1 MIECKHCGHTSN
13 EGEFN
18 FCPICGKNLS
28 TSLDDKKVKKEKK
41 VKKQKI
47 TICDL
52 GKRKVRG
59 SYVFFGIFALLLSL
73 ASCWLYGDL
82 FLRET
87 IGVGWANNFADKF
100 EKWVSFGGIREKT
113 LEKLPFLDSYIFGEF
128 DGYVEVTK
136 TFSFMFIFVALVFLL
151 NLFSLFTGKQNT
163 GSVFYKLSEF
173 ATTLII
179 LVSFV
184 KNYLSNI
191 DKAPK
196 IIEFYNENRW
206 LFWSVCGGVGVF
218 AFIVG
223 IFTSFSSKRAYKT
236 TFYQFWKALFWLV
249 IAGFNI
255 VVILTIEDKVN
266 ISMDITNK
274 ILEWLPKVLCA
285 LPIYILLCSLFM
297 FASSRHSKKSSQLM
311 K

>member
-1 MIECKHCGHTSN
+1 
-13 EGEFN
+13 
-18 FCPICGKNLS
+18 
-28 TSLDDKKVKKEKK
+28 
-41 VKKQKI
+41 
-47 TICDL
+47 
-52 GKRKVRG
+52 
-59 SYVFFGIFALLLSL
+59 
-73 ASCWLYGDL
+73 
-82 FLRET
+82 
-87 IGVGWANNFADKF
+87 
-100 EKWVSFGGIREKT
+100 
-113 LEKLPFLDSYIFGEF
+113 
-128 DGYVEVTK
+128 
-136 TFSFMFIFVALVFLL
+136 MFIFVALVFLL

-191 DKAPK
+191 NKAPK
-196 IIEFYNENRW
+196 IIDFYNENRW

-255 VVILTIEDKVN
+255 IVILTIEDKVN